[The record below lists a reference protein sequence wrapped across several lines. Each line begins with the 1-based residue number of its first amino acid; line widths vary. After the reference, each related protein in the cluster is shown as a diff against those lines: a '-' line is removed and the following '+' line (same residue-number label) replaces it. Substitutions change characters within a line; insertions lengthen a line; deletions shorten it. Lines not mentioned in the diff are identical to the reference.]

1 MMSPGRCPKSMAA
14 AFLLLADFRS
24 LVPFYAADRSDVCDA
39 LVCIELLVSYLLG
52 LDEDAV

>member
-1 MMSPGRCPKSMAA
+1 MAA
-14 AFLLLADFRS
+14 GAFLLVADFRS